1 MAVNYEFIKYS
12 ELELYNEFKSIFK
25 YVVETHQILFSTLNE
40 KNNDADFEDSAIENI
55 RHRHKNLELMNSDLL
70 GNCIWNIQK
79 NEPRASHL
87 RFIVTIIKNLKDVE
101 IINNYCLKILRF
113 FNKRKLPSDLNKHF
127 IEAYKTT
134 NDVSK
139 KILNEF
145 ETNNKI
151 DPNNEKIITIF
162 NDYHKYLKNII
173 RTSILIYSEKNI
185 KIDNKTLI
193 DLITNFGILE
203 RIVEHEESIINSF
216 SLINNL

>member
-25 YVVETHQILFSTLNE
+25 YVVETHQTLFSTLNE

-113 FNKRKLPSDLNKHF
+113 FNKRKLPFDLNKHF

>member
-25 YVVETHQILFSTLNE
+25 YVVETHQTLFSTLNE